1 MGQEGSINLT
11 TSKSYDIVT
20 DLYGFIRLYT
30 ALYGFIRLYTALCGV
45 IRLTT
50 SRSYDIVTDLWR
62 MRFSRNING
71 LKAQDRAQTISDR
84 IKPYKAI

>member
-11 TSKSYDIVT
+11 TSRSYDIVT
-20 DLYGFIRLYT
+20 DV
-30 ALYGFIRLYTALCGV
+30 YGFIRLYTALCGV

-71 LKAQDRAQTISDR
+71 LKTQDRAQTISDTDLHHR
-84 IKPYKAI
+84 RHLAPLLYSND

>member
-11 TSKSYDIVT
+11 TSRSYDIVT
-20 DLYGFIRLYT
+20 DLYGFIRLY
-30 ALYGFIRLYTALCGV
+30 AALCGV

-84 IKPYKAI
+84 IKPYKAV